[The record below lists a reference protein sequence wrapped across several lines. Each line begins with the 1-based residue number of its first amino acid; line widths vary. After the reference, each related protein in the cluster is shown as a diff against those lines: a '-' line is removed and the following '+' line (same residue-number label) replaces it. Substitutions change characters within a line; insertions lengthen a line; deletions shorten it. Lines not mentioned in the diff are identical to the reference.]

1 MGMSRR
7 VGSSPMGK
15 RTEELRTRTDPETKD
30 ALRAKAAGYG
40 MTENE
45 FLEFIVQVNVFG
57 LDHVLSLHRRR
68 LEAAAE
74 NGAD

>member
-1 MGMSRR
+1 MVMSRR
-7 VGSSPMGK
+7 AGSSPMGK
-15 RTEELRTRTDPETKD
+15 RTEELRTRTDPDTKD

-68 LEAAAE
+68 LEAAAS
-74 NGAD
+74 NGTD

>member
-1 MGMSRR
+1 MGMTRR

-30 ALRAKAAGYG
+30 ALRAKASAHG

-45 FLEFIVQVNVFG
+45 FLC
-57 LDHVLSLHRRR
+57 R
-68 LEAAAE
+68 
-74 NGAD
+74 